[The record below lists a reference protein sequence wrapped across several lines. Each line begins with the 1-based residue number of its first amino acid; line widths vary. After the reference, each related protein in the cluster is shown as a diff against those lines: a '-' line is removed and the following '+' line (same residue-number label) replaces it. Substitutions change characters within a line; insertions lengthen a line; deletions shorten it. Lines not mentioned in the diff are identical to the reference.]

1 MPPTDDSAD
10 DHLPVVNGATPS
22 NDDAGRL
29 ALPTWFTTQGDL
41 GPDFVLH
48 RDGQTEVS
56 HCKWSGHG
64 RSRLEHYVFF
74 TRHSPSICGRGP
86 TRSGWPAE
94 CAGLHRFQLPRPV
107 MVPRNHF

>member
-1 MPPTDDSAD
+1 IGKFPSTSLAMNKAWQAATSEDDIMPPTDDSAD

-74 TRHSPSICGRGP
+74 PRH
-86 TRSGWPAE
+86 
-94 CAGLHRFQLPRPV
+94 
-107 MVPRNHF
+107 